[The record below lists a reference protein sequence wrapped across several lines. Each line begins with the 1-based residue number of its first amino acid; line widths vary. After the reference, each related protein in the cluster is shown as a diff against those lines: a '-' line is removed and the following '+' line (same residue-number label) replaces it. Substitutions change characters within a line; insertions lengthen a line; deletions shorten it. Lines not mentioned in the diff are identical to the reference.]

1 MAAVQVE
8 QRQLM
13 LQRWTYSI
21 DAIRNIDVGLELK
34 RTTKGEM
41 QTRHL
46 WGGGSLETR
55 VGFFL
60 SSDLVPVHKVFCFI
74 TS

>member
-1 MAAVQVE
+1 MAAVRE
-8 QRQLM
+8 GQRQLM

-34 RTTKGEM
+34 RTTEGEM

-55 VGFFL
+55 GFF
-60 SSDLVPVHKVFCFI
+60 
-74 TS
+74 

>member
-1 MAAVQVE
+1 
-8 QRQLM
+8 M

-21 DAIRNIDVGLELK
+21 DAIRNIDVELELK
-34 RTTKGEM
+34 CTTEGKM

-46 WGGGSLETR
+46 WE
-55 VGFFL
+55 VGN
-60 SSDLVPVHKVFCFI
+60 DLVPVHKVFCFI